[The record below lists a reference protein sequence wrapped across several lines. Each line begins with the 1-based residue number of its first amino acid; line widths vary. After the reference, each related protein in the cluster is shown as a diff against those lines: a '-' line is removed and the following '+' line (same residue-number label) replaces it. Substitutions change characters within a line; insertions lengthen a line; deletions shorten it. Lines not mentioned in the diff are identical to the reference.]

1 VEIRLRAVLIVVE
14 EGKILLVPHY
24 QSDSGEVQWNV
35 PGGKVEFGESIYA
48 AVRREFHEE
57 TGLQAEI
64 IGLFDVSEVVLPE
77 KSYHS
82 ITIAFSGRITGGQ
95 IRPEADHP
103 FGRKLPAW
111 FNESELCSVIYHPA
125 RLIEKAL
132 GIENNRW

>member
-48 AVRREFHEE
+48 AVRREFYEE
-57 TGLQAEI
+57 TGLQTEI
-64 IGLFDVSEVVLPE
+64 TGLFDVSEVVLPE
-77 KSYHS
+77 KPYHS
-82 ITIAFSGRITGGQ
+82 IIIAFSGKITGGQ

-111 FNESELCSVIYHPA
+111 FNKSELCSVSYHPA
-125 RLIEKAL
+125 TLIEKAM